1 MKNLDFVAILK
12 DIAENYKTLYVM
24 GCFGAPMTSANKTR
38 YTSNSAYN
46 KKTARTKMIN
56 AASSD
61 TFGFDCVCLI
71 KGVLWGWCGD
81 YSKNYGGAVYT
92 SNGVPDIGADE
103 IINVCSNVSTDF
115 NNIEIGELVWM
126 KGHVGIYIGDG
137 LAIECSPAWENKVQI
152 TACNRTIKGY
162 NRRNWTKHGK
172 LPYVE
177 YVVEPKE
184 EPKKVTGKIN
194 ILEWQKAAIADGF
207 KFPKYGADGEWGAE
221 CESVAKKAICKKLVI
236 GYKNKNL
243 TKIIQK
249 AVGVTADGKFGN
261 DTKAAVIKWQK
272 LMGLTADGIV
282 GYNTWRKIL
291 GV

>member
-12 DIAENYKTLYVM
+12 DIAQNYNTLYVM
-24 GCFGAPMTSANKTR
+24 GCFGAPMTSANKER
-38 YTSNSAYN
+38 YTTNTDYN
-46 KKTARTKMIN
+46 KKSKRTKMIN
-56 AASSD
+56 AATSD

-81 YSKNYGGAVYT
+81 YSKVYGGATYI

-137 LAIECSPAWENKVQI
+137 LAVECSPAWKNKVQI
-152 TACNRTIKGY
+152 TACNRTISGY

-172 LPYVE
+172 LPYITYE
-177 YVVEPKE
+177 
-184 EPKKVTGKIN
+184 KVTVEDKPS
-194 ILEWQKAAIADGF
+194 LSVLKWQKAAIADGF
-207 KFPKYGADGEWGAE
+207 SFPKYGADGEWGAE
-221 CESVAKKAICKKLVI
+221 CESVAKKAVCKKLAI

-243 TKIIQK
+243 TKIIQEFLGIEVDGLFGNNTK
-249 AVGVTADGKFGN
+249 NAVIAYQKSKGLTPDGAVG
-261 DTKAAVIKWQK
+261 I
-272 LMGLTADGIV
+272 
-282 GYNTWRKIL
+282 NTWKKIL